1 MSRLGLLSALIL
13 LAAQVSLAAE
23 LNTNDWPQWRGPNRD
38 GMSLQKGLVD
48 KWPEDGPPVLW
59 QTKGLGKGYASV
71 AVAAGK
77 IFTLGNRDKEE
88 RLTCLEDKD
97 GKELWSVVI
106 GEGDHSNCTP
116 TVDGDRVYGVGLKG
130 DLVCVSVNDGKVI
143 WKKNFEK
150 DFGGKMMS
158 GWGFSESPLV
168 DGDRLIVTPGAQDAV
183 VAALNKLTG
192 EVIWK
197 SPAPED
203 WGKKGKDGA
212 AYSSVV
218 VSNGAGVKQYVQLVG
233 RGLIS
238 VAADDGRR
246 LWTYNKIANG
256 TANIP
261 TPLVRGDYIFTSTG
275 YGTGSAL
282 LKLVK
287 SGTSVEAV
295 EQYFLTAK
303 EMENH
308 HGGMILLGDQV
319 YCGHGHNNGFPICFD
334 LMTGKNK
341 WRPGRGPGTGSAAV
355 SFADGHLYFRYQNGV
370 MALIEATPEEYR
382 LKGEFKI
389 AASSGPSWPHP
400 VIANG
405 KLYLREQD
413 ALVVYDIA
421 KK

>member
-1 MSRLGLLSALIL
+1 MSRFGLLFAVLLIAATSA
-13 LAAQVSLAAE
+13 AAAE

-38 GMSLQKGLVD
+38 GMSPQKGLLD
-48 KWPEDGPPVLW
+48 KWSEDGPPVLW
-59 QTKGLGKGYASV
+59 QTKGLGKGFASV
-71 AVAAGK
+71 AVAGGK
-77 IFTLGNRDKEE
+77 IFTLGTRDKEE
-88 RLTCLEDKD
+88 RLTCLDDKD
-97 GKELWSVVI
+97 GKELWSIVI
-106 GEGDHSNCTP
+106 GAGDHSNCTP

-130 DLVCVSVNDGKVI
+130 DLVCASIADGKLL
-143 WKKNFEK
+143 WKKNFET

-168 DGDRLIVTPGAQDAV
+168 DGDRLIVTPGASDAV
-183 VAALNKLTG
+183 VAALNKNTG

-197 SPAPED
+197 AAAPES
-203 WGKKGKDGA
+203 WGSKGKDGA

-218 VSNGAGVKQYVQLVG
+218 VSHGAGVKQYVQLVG

-238 VAADDGRR
+238 VAADDGRL

-261 TPLVRGDYIFTSTG
+261 TPLVKGDLIFTSTG

-287 SGTSVEAV
+287 SGDKIEAV

-319 YCGHGHNNGFPICFD
+319 YCGHGHNNGFPVCFD
-334 LMTGKNK
+334 LLTGKHHWPK
-341 WRPGRGPGTGSAAV
+341 ERGPGSRSAAV
-355 SFADGHLYFRYQNGV
+355 SFADGHLYFRYEDGV
-370 MALIEATPEEYR
+370 MALIEATPEELR
-382 LKGEFKI
+382 VKGSFKI
-389 AASSGPSWPHP
+389 ANNSGPSWPHP

-405 KLYLREQD
+405 KLYLRSQD
-413 ALVVYDIA
+413 ALIVHDIT